1 MTSSSPRFPGAVGSA
16 LTTNMRFVQPST
28 MDPIPTFRVMNSDG
42 EIIDKTRAAPDATDE
57 EILKWYTNML
67 TGDSPLY
74 AGI

>member
-1 MTSSSPRFPGAVGSA
+1 
-16 LTTNMRFVQPST
+16 